1 VDKKKFITL
10 FNNSWLAFSLTILT
24 CFFRIEKKEVK
35 PNNKPASKPA
45 AKPAAKPTVK
55 KPTGDEVE
63 FLSDEEELDRDMN
76 AMGLSEKKK
85 EAPEPLAKIPN
96 SKRINIMEEY
106 QKRSGEKSNLNVIF
120 IGNMWIKANVPMLTL
135 LSCRS
140 CRFW

>member
-1 VDKKKFITL
+1 MDKKKFITL
-10 FNNSWLAFSLTILT
+10 FHNPWLAFSLATLT

-35 PNNKPASKPA
+35 SNNKPA
-45 AKPAAKPTVK
+45 AKPAAKPIVK

-63 FLSDEEELDRDMN
+63 FLSDEEEIDRDMN

-120 IGNMWIKANVPMLTL
+120 IGNTWIKTNVPMLTL